1 MKTVKWLCIE
11 INNNCVF
18 LNKTEQTWRLQALV
32 PGSGRGV
39 ASVHPETEGQGH
51 WSSSILT
58 SHWWLLGPLSLQS
71 IWSHLLYIDIYIYI
85 YIYLETTQIP
95 MFNFTLEPTDPHLSI
110 LSMVNKIHKLYTI
123 VKSINFNHYQLF
135 TVFQHFKN
143 LTPCLI
149 DCWQVSCVLR

>member
-32 PGSGRGV
+32 VGSGRGC
-39 ASVHPETEGQGH
+39 SKCPTWDWRPGTLEQQYPYH
-51 WSSSILT
+51 
-58 SHWWLLGPLSLQS
+58 SLVVTGTTVTAVNLKS
-71 IWSHLLYIDIYIYI
+71 FVIHRYI
-85 YIYLETTQIP
+85 YIYLETAQIP
-95 MFNFTLEPTDPHLSI
+95 MFNFTLEPIDPHLSI

-123 VKSINFNHYQLF
+123 VKSINLNHYQLF

>member
-1 MKTVKWLCIE
+1 MYFSTRRSKHGDSKHL
-11 INNNCVF
+11 F
-18 LNKTEQTWRLQALV
+18 L
-32 PGSGRGV
+32 
-39 ASVHPETEGQGH
+39 GQGGV
-51 WSSSILT
+51 WLVSTLRLKARDIGAAVSLPLT
-58 SHWWLLGPLSLQS
+58 GGYWDHCHCSQS
-71 IWSHLLYIDIYIYI
+71 EVICYTSIYIYI
-85 YIYLETTQIP
+85 YIYLETAQIP

-149 DCWQVSCVLR
+149 DC